1 MPNHVMLQENKAL
14 VQILKRVLTAQAL
27 KETSFAAFSLLY
39 LSSDSFSA

>member
-1 MPNHVMLQENKAL
+1 MPNHVMLQENKAP
-14 VQILKRVLTAQAL
+14 VQKRVFTAQAL